1 MTDWKSVNTDNTP
14 ENAEKNNFWLKPMVC
29 LLVWPQW
36 VLGFRVGGCYTMN
49 MHHEC
54 FPFNFLPWVTL
65 LPPPHIPQKTLHK
78 IPSSIW
84 PRWHFMILVKPRL
97 WDTVWLH
104 WGSGI
109 LLQRLSLDDSDSI
122 QRLSWELNHLP
133 HLSVLKTMPDFG
145 VYLGRNL
152 FCFLRQE
159 LNM

>member
-1 MTDWKSVNTDNTP
+1 MLRKTTSGWNPWFAYLCDHSG
-14 ENAEKNNFWLKPMVC
+14 FWGSG
-29 LLVWPQW
+29 W
-36 VLGFRVGGCYTMN
+36 GGCYTMN

-84 PRWHFMILVKPRL
+84 PRWHCMMLVKPRL

-133 HLSVLKTMPDFG
+133 HSSVLKTMPDFG

-152 FCFLRQE
+152 FCFLRQD